1 MLLKEMEQFL
11 RKRNIQIEFLE
22 LGGLDVLANWINQ
35 NPDGSFPLPQ
45 VVESVFQILDH
56 FPITSEILENSKI
69 AKVVSLYAHGKTELR
84 YMQHTALT
92 LIQKWQSIV
101 YNLSYQYDK
110 EGFHEQK
117 QRDLRQRIHA
127 IKARDQSNADQM
139 LVDRDP
145 NGQIMMKC
153 SHFDFIEKPHK
164 EVSPVRVGKSN
175 MAKQEIEK
183 AFKKMDQKKNQY
195 QIYM

>member
-1 MLLKEMEQFL
+1 MLLKEMDQLL

-22 LGGLDVLANWINQ
+22 LGGLEVLTNWIDQ

-45 VVESVFQILDH
+45 VVESVFQILDR
-56 FPITSEILENSKI
+56 FPITSEILEHTNI

-117 QRDLRQRIHA
+117 QRDLRQRIQA

-175 MAKQEIEK
+175 
-183 AFKKMDQKKNQY
+183 
-195 QIYM
+195 